1 MSWNYEQEN
10 YLKHLGEQAMAYTWM
25 QERTAMFYISID
37 RYLGIFIIILSGIIG
52 TNNFVDTELS
62 TRQIIFGILGY
73 LVSILGMMTQFLK
86 PMEVSQQRI
95 SIGNKFQ
102 DIYYDIKQELAKS
115 QEDRKPAEEYLES
128 ITEKFIELYDF
139 APPLNNF
146 IIQKF
151 KTIFKDSHITM
162 PLNADFI
169 DEIKIFNK
177 EKREIQI
184 ELSSVKNEN
193 ENENKNEKRKRES
206 SPNAFQDFL
215 FERLRSSR

>member
-10 YLKHLGEQAMAYTWM
+10 YLKNLGEQAMAYTWM
-25 QERTAMFYISID
+25 QERTAMFYTSLD
-37 RYLGIFIIILSGIIG
+37 RYLGIFIIILSGVIG
-52 TNNFVDTELS
+52 TNNFIDTELS
-62 TRQIIFGILGY
+62 TRQIIFGFLGY
-73 LVSILGMMTQFLK
+73 LVSILGMLTQFLK

-102 DIYYDIKQELAKS
+102 DIYYDIKQQLAKPP
-115 QEDRKPAEEYLES
+115 EERKSAEEYLES

-151 KTIFKDSHITM
+151 KTIFKESNITM

-169 DEIKIFNK
+169 DEIKIFNNK
-177 EKREIQI
+177 KQDIVV
-184 ELSSVKNEN
+184 ELSPIEEN
-193 ENENKNEKRKRES
+193 NKKEKRKRENNQ
-206 SPNAFQDFL
+206 NAFHDFVL
-215 FERLRSSR
+215 ERLRSN